1 MRCPQLQRLGPWSGT
16 LIPVGCRTGCLSGLR
31 LPLTAFAYNPNVSA
45 VWRVFARS
53 CPLTLA
59 FRDCPA
65 HPCAG
70 QSTIAQTGGKS
81 SRLCPASVLTL
92 RADNSQ
98 TAPCDRTNGDRP
110 GRRCSEL
117 GAARAARCR
126 SLMIQSCSSSCP
138 ALDPVPHPC
147 STTGSH
153 ALDPVLNI
161 RGHKENVVEKR
172 RSNHTRVPGGA

>member
-1 MRCPQLQRLGPWSGT
+1 MRYPQLQRLGPWSGT

-92 RADNSQ
+92 RADNNQ
-98 TAPCDRTNGDRP
+98 TAPCDRTSGDRP
-110 GRRCSEL
+110 GRRSTSLSFLLLFLCGAEL
-117 GAARAARCR
+117 TVTSNSPPPFVLLCGHLLHAPNPICCRDSGGRA
-126 SLMIQSCSSSCP
+126 
-138 ALDPVPHPC
+138 
-147 STTGSH
+147 
-153 ALDPVLNI
+153 
-161 RGHKENVVEKR
+161 
-172 RSNHTRVPGGA
+172 